1 MEGHVSPGEYKDVV
15 LFLATVGV
23 IVPLF
28 RRWRISPILGF
39 LGAGV
44 VLGPFGLGALSGAF
58 PWLGYFTI
66 ANPGEIAQLAEFGV
80 VFLLFMIGLELSWER
95 LRLMRRWVFG
105 MGALQVTLCLAAIAL
120 AGMTLGLDIAP
131 AVAIGAALALS
142 STAVV
147 MQILTEHKRQH
158 SPAGRATF
166 SVLLFQDLAVAP
178 ILVTLAILGRG
189 GDGEAFSP
197 RLLLAFAPAA
207 LGVMILVAFG
217 RLLLRPM
224 LKSVARAKS
233 EELFMAACLLVV
245 IGAGLVSA
253 LTGLSMAL
261 GAFIAGLLLA
271 ETEYRHEVEVTI
283 EPFKGLLLGLFFLSV
298 GIGLDLSLLAAQP
311 WAILGMSVGVVV
323 LNATVVFGL
332 GRLFGLP
339 WRGALEA
346 GLLLAGGGEFAY
358 VILSAAMGDGI
369 VPRPLGQMVLVSST
383 ISMMCIPLLAAL
395 GLKLG
400 GRRTGGQGLAAE
412 PAVPPAADPAEAEAP
427 KVLVVG
433 YGRVG
438 KLVGDMLHRH
448 DIAWVAAERDPKL
461 VEAARHAGEA
471 IYFGDASRQEFLRRC
486 GLETAPA
493 LVVTMD
499 SPEGVEAIVAT
510 ARAMRP
516 DLTIVARARDARQ
529 AQRLYEL
536 GATDAVPET
545 VEASLQLSEAVLVEI
560 GVPMGLIIASIHER
574 RDEFRKA
581 LNRPEALGGRVR
593 RYRRAQEN

>member
-15 LFLATVGV
+15 LFLATAGV

-412 PAVPPAADPAEAEAP
+412 PTVPPAADPAEAEAP